1 MLLVLTSKGGSNVLN
16 QVNIKALIFAIVV
29 CLIASVGLSVTADVL
44 RPMQERNVELDRKK
58 NILKALKLS
67 EEGKKPT
74 AEYYATV
81 AGDKIESLYSNFV
94 KSFVVTPQGDIIE
107 GLKVADIKEGEESAK
122 LAVYQHVMDGNVV
135 STAIPII
142 GQGLWSTLYGFIALE
157 SNLNTVKGLTFYAH
171 GETPGLG
178 AEISADWFQDNFVG
192 KKILAADGSLKS
204 IKVAKGKAKEA
215 NINHEVDGISG
226 ATLTAN
232 GVTNLLAKDLA
243 IYNNYFSKV
252 RGGK

>member
-1 MLLVLTSKGGSNVLN
+1 MLN
-16 QVNIKALIFAIVV
+16 QVNIKALIFAVVV

-44 RPMQERNVELDRKK
+44 RPMQERNIELDRKK

-67 EEGKKPT
+67 EEGKKAT
-74 AEYYATV
+74 AEYYATI
-81 AGDKIESLYSNFV
+81 AGEKIESLYSDFV
-94 KSFVVTPQGDIIE
+94 KSFVVTPQGDIIK
-107 GLKVADIKEGEESAK
+107 GLTVVDIKEGEESTK
-122 LAVYQHVMDGNVV
+122 LAVYQHVVNSQVV
-135 STAIPII
+135 STAIPIV

-178 AEISADWFQDNFVG
+178 AEIAADWFQDNFVG
-192 KKILAADGSLKS
+192 KKILAPDGSLKPVR
-204 IKVAKGKAKEA
+204 VAKGKAKQS
-215 NINHEVDGISG
+215 NINYEVDGISG
-226 ATLTAN
+226 ATITGS
-232 GVTNLLAKDLA
+232 GVTKLLAKDLT

>member
-1 MLLVLTSKGGSNVLN
+1 MLN
-16 QVNIKALIFAIVV
+16 QGNIKALIFAVVV
-29 CLIASVGLSVTADVL
+29 CLIASVSLSVTADVL

-67 EEGKKPT
+67 EKGKKPT
-74 AEYYATV
+74 AEYYGAISGE
-81 AGDKIESLYSNFV
+81 AIESLYSNFV
-94 KSFVVTPQGDIIE
+94 KSFVVTPKGDVIE
-107 GLKVADIKEGEESAK
+107 GFKVSDIKEGEESTK
-122 LAVYQHVMDGNVV
+122 LAVYQHIIDGRPI
-135 STAIPII
+135 STAIPIV

-192 KKILAADGSLKS
+192 KKILGEDGTLKS
-204 IKVAKGKAKEA
+204 IKVAKGKAKES

-232 GVTNLLAKDLA
+232 GVTDLLAKDLT

-252 RGGK
+252 RGGN

>member
-1 MLLVLTSKGGSNVLN
+1 MLN
-16 QVNIKALIFAIVV
+16 QANIKALIFAVVV

-67 EEGKKPT
+67 EEGKEPT
-74 AEYYATV
+74 AEYYGAISGE
-81 AGDKIESLYSNFV
+81 AIESLYSNFV
-94 KSFVVTPQGDIIE
+94 KSFVVTPQGDMIE
-107 GLKVADIKEGEESAK
+107 GLAVSEIKEGEESTK
-122 LAVYQHVMDGNVV
+122 LAVYQHVVGDEVV
-135 STAIPII
+135 STAIPIV
-142 GQGLWSTLYGFIALE
+142 GKGLWSTLYGFIALE

-192 KKILAADGSLKS
+192 KKILGEDGSLKS
-204 IKVAKGKAKEA
+204 IKVAKGKASKS